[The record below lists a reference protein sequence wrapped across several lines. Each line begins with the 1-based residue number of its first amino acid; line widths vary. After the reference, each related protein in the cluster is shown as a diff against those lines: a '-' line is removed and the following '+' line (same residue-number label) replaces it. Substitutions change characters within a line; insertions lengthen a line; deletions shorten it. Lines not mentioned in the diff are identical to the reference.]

1 MTIELLAS
9 KKLSDMTNDELQK
22 LREAINEIEIERY
35 KENSIKIRKLFQ
47 ELTIEG

>member
-9 KKLSDMTNDELQK
+9 KKLSDMTN
-22 LREAINEIEIERY
+22 
-35 KENSIKIRKLFQ
+35 SIKIRKLFQ